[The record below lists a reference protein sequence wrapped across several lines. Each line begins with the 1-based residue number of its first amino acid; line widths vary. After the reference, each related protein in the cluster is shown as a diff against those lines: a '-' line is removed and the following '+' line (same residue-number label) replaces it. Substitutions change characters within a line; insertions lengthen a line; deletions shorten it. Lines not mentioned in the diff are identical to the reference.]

1 MHEREADGGY
11 VSAPFHLEDVTRFI
25 ARPHGCDRT
34 HEEAFERWCQVCPD
48 VRGRLLVLRGNLF
61 FEKEDRDGHQAKRVQ
76 DVL

>member
-48 VRGRLLVLRGNLF
+48 ACGRLLAL
-61 FEKEDRDGHQAKRVQ
+61 RDGLYFKEEERGDRQDKRVQ